1 MFPTKLFSY
10 RKLTL
15 VAVIYFRNRNKNKNI
30 HLELLTS
37 MELEDSPAKKNKL
50 KKKKTSRPQKCIIHV
65 NKNTQDDT
73 LSAFTEQSWKVRISE
88 TQYTLCLVFPLFS

>member
-15 VAVIYFRNRNKNKNI
+15 VAVIYFRNRNKTKNI
-30 HLELLTS
+30 HLELLAS
-37 MELEDSPAKKNKL
+37 MELEDSPAKKKKL

-65 NKNTQDDT
+65 NKNTQNDT